1 MLEREWREASDM
13 RRSTLPL
20 LGVLAAAALLRF
32 WSLGAGIPTA
42 IGIDEPQIMNRA
54 VHMMKSGS
62 LNPNGF
68 YDYPGLYLYVQMGVA
83 CVRFLAGAMSGE
95 FRSLNDARPEDFYLW
110 GRAVTAAL
118 GTLTVLVVF
127 RIGLRWGTRYA
138 LLASAL
144 LAVAPLHV
152 RESHYVLTDVPATF
166 FVTLTFLLSLAA
178 HEKPS
183 AIAFAKAGAAAGL
196 AAATKYPGALAMI
209 LPLIGVWMTADVRP
223 SRVTAALSAI
233 AGGVLA
239 FLLAAP
245 YTILDLPGFLNGY
258 AGLAAGYAG
267 GTLTEP
273 AWLTYLKHLRLNLR
287 WPATLLIAAGL
298 VLAAFRAVRG
308 PGRVRWTLAI
318 VFPLVY
324 FWSVSRQTYVFARY
338 LLPIVPF
345 LCVLAAV
352 AVVAGVSLLR
362 RFAIP
367 RAVRTALIVG
377 LTVAALLPPLMRSIG
392 FVQMIGRRATVELAY
407 NWVQQNVPKGAKI
420 VVETRGIHLPP
431 EYNWTNLSQL
441 RQREFGEYRSSG
453 VEYLIASSDAFGR
466 YMESP
471 QNAPH
476 EYEQYMRIFG
486 QARELVRFSPSAD
499 HPGPELRILKVQP

>member
-1 MLEREWREASDM
+1 MVEREWREASDM

-20 LGVLAAAALLRF
+20 LAILTVAALLRF

-42 IGIDEPQIMNRA
+42 VAIDEPQIMNRS
-54 VHMMKSGS
+54 VQMMKSGS

-68 YDYPGLYLYVQMGVA
+68 FDYPGFYLYVQMAVA
-83 CVRFLAGAMSGE
+83 CVRFLAGAVTGE
-95 FRSLNDARPEDFYLW
+95 FKSLNDVRPEDFYLW
-110 GRAVTAAL
+110 GRAVTAAF
-118 GTLTVLVVF
+118 GTLTVFVVY

-138 LLASAL
+138 LLAAAL
-144 LAVAPLHV
+144 LAVAPIHV

-166 FVTLTFLLSLAA
+166 FVTLTFLLSLTA

-183 AIAFAKAGAAAGL
+183 ALAFAKAGAAAGL
-196 AAATKYPGALAMI
+196 ATATKYPGGLAMM
-209 LPLIGVWMTADVRP
+209 LPLVAIWMTSDVRP
-223 SRVTAALSAI
+223 SRATAALSAMG
-233 AGGVLA
+233 AGGLV

-245 YTILDLPGFLNGY
+245 YTILDLPGFLNGFG
-258 AGLAAGYAG
+258 GLASGYSN
-267 GTLTEP
+267 GTLAEP

-287 WPATLLIAAGL
+287 WPALLLIAAGL
-298 VLAAFRAVRG
+298 VLAMFRAVRG
-308 PGRVRWTLAI
+308 PGRVRWTLAV

-324 FWSVSRQTYVFARY
+324 FWSLSRQTYIFARY
-338 LLPIVPF
+338 LLPLVPF

-392 FVQMIGRRATVELAY
+392 FVQMISRHATVELAY
-407 NWVQQNVPKGAKI
+407 NWVQQNIPKGAKI
-420 VVETRGIHLPP
+420 VVETRGIRLPP
-431 EYNWTNLSQL
+431 DYNWTNLAQL
-441 RQREFGEYRSSG
+441 RQRDFGEYRNSG
-453 VEYLIASSDAFGR
+453 VDYLIASSDAFGQ
-466 YMESP
+466 YLESP
-471 QNAPH
+471 QNAPR

-486 QARELVRFSPSAD
+486 QAQEVVRFSPSDD

>member
-62 LNPNGF
+62 FNPNGF

-127 RIGLRWGTRYA
+127 RIGLRWGTRNA

-196 AAATKYPGALAMI
+196 AAATKYPGVLAMI

-273 AWLTYLKHLRLNLR
+273 AWLTYLKHLRLSLR

-318 VFPLVY
+318 VISARLFLERIPADVRLRALSAANRPVP
-324 FWSVSRQTYVFARY
+324 VRAGGSRRRCRRQSPPAFRDPTRRSNSTDCRVDRCGA
-338 LLPIVPF
+338 
-345 LCVLAAV
+345 LAATH
-352 AVVAGVSLLR
+352 ALHRLRSDDWPARHRGAGLQLGSAERAEGCEDR
-362 RFAIP
+362 RGNP
-367 RAVRTALIVG
+367 RHPP
-377 LTVAALLPPLMRSIG
+377 AA
-392 FVQMIGRRATVELAY
+392 
-407 NWVQQNVPKGAKI
+407 
-420 VVETRGIHLPP
+420 GI
-431 EYNWTNLSQL
+431 QL
-441 RQREFGEYRSSG
+441 DES
-453 VEYLIASSDAFGR
+453 VTASSTR
-466 YMESP
+466 VRRIP
-471 QNAPH
+471 QLWCRVPH
-476 EYEQYMRIFG
+476 RI
-486 QARELVRFSPSAD
+486 V
-499 HPGPELRILKVQP
+499 

>member
-1 MLEREWREASDM
+1 MA
-13 RRSTLPL
+13 
-20 LGVLAAAALLRF
+20 
-32 WSLGAGIPTA
+32 
-42 IGIDEPQIMNRA
+42 
-54 VHMMKSGS
+54 
-62 LNPNGF
+62 
-68 YDYPGLYLYVQMGVA
+68 VA
-83 CVRFLAGAMSGE
+83 CVRFLAGAMTGE
-95 FRSLNDARPEDFYLW
+95 FKSLNDVRPEDFYLW

-118 GTLTVLVVF
+118 GTLTVFVVYH
-127 RIGLRWGTRYA
+127 IGLRWGTRYA

-152 RESHYVLTDVPATF
+152 RESHYVLTDVPETF
-166 FVTLTFLLSLAA
+166 FVALTFLLSLSA

-183 AIAFAKAGAAAGL
+183 AVAFAKAGAAAGL
-196 AAATKYPGALAMI
+196 AAAIKYPGALALT
-209 LPLIGVWMTADVRP
+209 LPLVAIWMTSEVRP

-233 AGGVLA
+233 AAAVVV
-239 FLLAAP
+239 FLLGAP

-258 AGLAAGYAG
+258 ASLASGYSG
-267 GTLTEP
+267 GALTEP

-287 WPATLLIAAGL
+287 WPAMLLIAAGL
-298 VLAAFRAVRG
+298 VLAIFRAVRG
-308 PGRVRWTLAI
+308 PSRARWTLAV
-318 VFPLVY
+318 VFPLIY
-324 FWSVSRQTYVFARY
+324 FWSVSQQTYIYARY
-338 LLPIVPF
+338 LLPLVPF

-392 FVQMIGRRATVELAY
+392 FVQMIGRRQTVELAY
-407 NWVQQNVPKGAKI
+407 YWVQQNVPKGAKI
-420 VVETRGIHLPP
+420 VVETRAIRLPP
-431 EYNWTNLSQL
+431 DYSWTNLAQL
-441 RQREFGEYRSSG
+441 RQRDFGEYRNSG
-453 VEYLIASSDAFGR
+453 VQYLIASSDAFGK
-466 YMESP
+466 YMDAP

-486 QARELVRFSPSAD
+486 QAQEVVRFSPSAD

>member
-20 LGVLAAAALLRF
+20 LGVLATAALLRF

-209 LPLIGVWMTADVRP
+209 LPLVGVWMTADVRP
-223 SRVTAALSAI
+223 SRVAAALSAI
-233 AGGVLA
+233 AAGVLA

-267 GTLTEP
+267 GTLTGTRVAHLSQTPATEP
-273 AWLTYLKHLRLNLR
+273 ALAGDASDRGGARPCRLPRGARTRTACAGR
-287 WPATLLIAAGL
+287 WRSY
-298 VLAAFRAVRG
+298 FRSSISGAY
-308 PGRVRWTLAI
+308 PGRRTSSRAI
-318 VFPLVY
+318 CCQ
-324 FWSVSRQTYVFARY
+324 SSRSCACWRQSPS
-338 LLPIVPF
+338 LP
-345 LCVLAAV
+345 ASA
-352 AVVAGVSLLR
+352 
-362 RFAIP
+362 
-367 RAVRTALIVG
+367 
-377 LTVAALLPPLMRSIG
+377 
-392 FVQMIGRRATVELAY
+392 
-407 NWVQQNVPKGAKI
+407 
-420 VVETRGIHLPP
+420 
-431 EYNWTNLSQL
+431 
-441 RQREFGEYRSSG
+441 SSG
-453 VEYLIASSDAFGR
+453 VSRSH
-466 YMESP
+466 
-471 QNAPH
+471 APF
-476 EYEQYMRIFG
+476 EQ
-486 QARELVRFSPSAD
+486 
-499 HPGPELRILKVQP
+499 H